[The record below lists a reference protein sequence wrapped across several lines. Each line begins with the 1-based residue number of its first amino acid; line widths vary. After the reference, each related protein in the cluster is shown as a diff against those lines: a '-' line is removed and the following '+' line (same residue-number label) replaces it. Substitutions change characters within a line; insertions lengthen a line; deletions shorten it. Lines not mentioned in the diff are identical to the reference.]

1 MSRSD
6 WRQQLATAWGQRS
19 ERERRLVLVAG
30 IVLGAYLLW
39 LAIVPAWRTLRT
51 VPAKQAVLEAQWHSM
66 QRLAV
71 EAQALRA
78 TPPLPPEQARAALQG
93 SAQRFGDAAKLVL
106 QGERAILTI
115 TGLPAEQLAAWLA
128 EVRINARARVI
139 ESQLQRTPQGSYAG
153 TVVLVLGA
161 PA

>member
-1 MSRSD
+1 MSRAD
-6 WRQQLATAWGQRS
+6 WRQQLAVAWSERS
-19 ERERRLVLVAG
+19 ERERRMVLIAG
-30 IVLGAYLLW
+30 VVLGAYLLW

-51 VPAKQAVLEAQWHSM
+51 VPAKQAVLEAQWQGM
-66 QRLAV
+66 QRLAA

-93 SAQRFGDAAKLVL
+93 SAERFGEAARLVM
-106 QGERAILTI
+106 QGDRAILTV
-115 TGLPAEQLAAWLA
+115 TGLPAEQLTAWLA

-161 PA
+161 PS

>member
-1 MSRSD
+1 MSRAD
-6 WRQQLATAWGQRS
+6 WRQQLALAWRQRS
-19 ERERRLVLVAG
+19 ERERRMVRVAG

-51 VPAKQAVLEAQWHSM
+51 TPAKQAVLEAQWQGM

-78 TPPLPPEQARAALQG
+78 TPPLAPEQARAALQG
-93 SAQRFGDAAKLVL
+93 SAERFGEAARLVM
-106 QGERAILTI
+106 QGDRAILTV

-139 ESQLQRTPQGSYAG
+139 EGQLQRTPQGRYAG

-161 PA
+161 PS